1 MKFDFAIKK
10 EYYNEAGKVRMAVTL
25 PVDVYKSVTIDQD
38 SDVYYDGEEIP
49 IITVLKSFSS
59 FISNDEKDLVN
70 RYEKVQLVNKL
81 LGL

>member
-1 MKFDFAIKK
+1 MTI
-10 EYYNEAGKVRMAVTL
+10 TL
-25 PVDVYKSVTIDQD
+25 PVDVYKAVTMDQE